1 MELFGGSSVDLPM
14 HGALFR
20 SLLSAAPFAMAMASP
35 AAAQGVEVRV
45 ETERGA
51 RPGPVDARL
60 GEPVRL
66 VVTRRRGRPL
76 PPGSRIRW
84 QRVAPHLQHGS
95 GHAEGAAPTDPTYSN
110 AVLGGAEHGK
120 WVGMDTIEYRSAPLA
135 MGAHARVEGDALV
148 LEGAPPPTW
157 EERTPSRSA
166 PMAGTLWVA
175 AVVELP
181 DGRVLSTAD
190 GDDTDRM
197 GLESAVMRVSFRQG
211 DGFVGWMSAYFGVP
225 YVFGSTPAQSERR
238 VGIDC
243 ADVLVGARRAQTGR
257 RLRYTS
263 VRGMGRLA
271 EAVSDVLLLDED
283 GTVRDAEGEPV
294 ALRWGETIQAGDML
308 AIDYANDGS
317 DLVLP
322 RAWDHI
328 GVLLEDA
335 EGKGTPGVLDGADVL
350 RHMSL
355 RGLTDE
361 PLRGHGRIR
370 LRVWRWKR

>member
-1 MELFGGSSVDLPM
+1 MTM
-14 HGALFR
+14 HGAFFR
-20 SLLSAAPFAMAMASP
+20 SLFTAGPLALAVASGASAQP
-35 AAAQGVEVRV
+35 VEVRV
-45 ETERGA
+45 QTERGA

-76 PPGSRIRW
+76 PEGSEVRWLRI
-84 QRVAPHLQHGS
+84 APRLQHVE
-95 GHAEGAAPTDPTYSN
+95 GHAEGAAPSDPTYAN
-110 AVLGGAEHGK
+110 AVLGGPEHGE
-120 WVGMDTIEYRSAPLA
+120 WVGVDTIEYRAESLAP
-135 MGAHARVEGDALV
+135 GPHARIEGDALV

-157 EERTPSRSA
+157 QERTPSRST

-175 AVVELP
+175 AEVVLP
-181 DGRVLSTAD
+181 DGRVGRTAAA
-190 GDDTDRM
+190 DDTDRM
-197 GLESAVMRVSFRQG
+197 GLASAVMRVSFRQG
-211 DGFVGWMSAYFGVP
+211 EGFVGWMSAFFGVP
-225 YVFGSTPAQSERR
+225 YVFGSTPVQSERR

-243 ADVLVGARRAQTGR
+243 ADVLVGARRAQTGG

-271 EAVSDVLLLDED
+271 EPISEPLILDED
-283 GTVRDAEGEPV
+283 GIVRDAEGEPV
-294 ALRWGETIQAGDML
+294 RLRWGETIEAGDML

-317 DLVLP
+317 ELMLP

-335 EGKGTPGVLDGADVL
+335 REGRRGILDGADVL
-350 RHMSL
+350 RHMSV

-361 PLRGHGRIR
+361 PLSGHGRIR
-370 LRVWRWKR
+370 LRIWRWKR

>member
-1 MELFGGSSVDLPM
+1 MN
-14 HGALFR
+14 GALLR
-20 SLLSAAPFAMAMASP
+20 SLLAAAPLASL
-35 AAAQGVEVRV
+35 AIASGAVAQPVEVRV
-45 ETERGA
+45 LTERGA

-60 GEPVRL
+60 GESVRL

-76 PPGSRIRW
+76 PEGSRVRW
-84 QRVAPHLQHGS
+84 MRVAPRLQHVE
-95 GHAEGAAPTDPTYSN
+95 GHAEGAAPNDATYSN
-110 AVLGGAEHGK
+110 AVLGGPEHGK
-120 WVGMDTIEYRSAPLA
+120 WVGMDTIEYRMDPLA
-135 MGAHARVEGDALV
+135 GPHARVEDGVLV

-181 DGRVLSTAD
+181 DGRELTTAD
-190 GDDTDRM
+190 DDDTDRM
-197 GLESAVMRVSFRQG
+197 GLESAVIRVSFRQG
-211 DGFVGWMSAYFGVP
+211 DDFVGWMSAYFGVP

-243 ADVLVGARRAQTGR
+243 ADVLVGARRAETGR

-335 EGKGTPGVLDGADVL
+335 EGEGAPGVLDGADVL

-355 RGLTDE
+355 RGLTDQA
-361 PLRGHGRIR
+361 LSSHGRIR
-370 LRVWRWKR
+370 LRIWRWKR